1 MIWIKPSV
9 LWAADEGGRFYFD
22 LGWNEKGYLM
32 LTSHNKLEDIVH
44 ELMGVRGPEPL
55 TGPPFS
61 FCMEIPNSTHGLG
74 FFVL

>member
-1 MIWIKPSV
+1 VIWIKPSV

-44 ELMGVRGPEPL
+44 EVTGV
-55 TGPPFS
+55 
-61 FCMEIPNSTHGLG
+61 N
-74 FFVL
+74 